1 MNVNLDVLELIFA
14 ELRGA
19 DLVAA
24 ALTSRSFLAGAIPSL
39 YARIEYSL
47 RHAKR
52 AHNEMSPFATLAA
65 HHHLGVHVK
74 RIAIHAAPICQHAP
88 NIVDSVFLHDLAR
101 ALQTASNLRSFVCT
115 VKILPPILPHLID
128 KRRLHH
134 LRINAP
140 IASRQVAVLQDRTG
154 LHSLSLDFPSWNVI
168 DVLPKWTASMQKT
181 LVHLTLYMAQ
191 DMDATVLN
199 ATLAQLPRLR
209 GLHVIGCPRITHII
223 VLKAL
228 THTPDLRELTFT
240 IFPSQENALPTL
252 NFPVPPLTHLSIDIR
267 ASYPGLTS
275 LIARIISRLS
285 PRDALAICGGWIGE
299 IKGSS
304 ESADPPDG
312 GGNGPDGPPPPG
324 AGAGG
329 GGNGPFGPNF
339 HVFGGHVHVPGH
351 GHGHGHGNDHA
362 NDPPLLTPAV
372 PHHGNA
378 HPNPNPNPPQP
389 NPGNPALPTVFGFTF
404 PLGNLNGNGNNGPPG
419 AGPPNPPNLDTNPDP
434 MTPSLV
440 SSLPSTLSILHLPQI
455 SPVGLREVV
464 DRCEGIQVLGIV
476 IGNAFASPASAKLGK
491 TPNRFPGRVTGGA
504 RAPKSSIRPEVGV
517 LADIL
522 SRARVL
528 RELIIDTSPTEI
540 VGNSTGTGAG
550 GRHGA
555 SSSSCALLTPHDVR
569 MLMRESPLLRRIV
582 GEGRVWES
590 NTPTPTSPVP
600 FPHCLPIELALSRAH
615 YGPGTG
621 NTHGHGP
628 PGFGNYGGGYG
639 QMEARSDHWFWLTD
653 SASGGMVNS
662 GF

>member
-1 MNVNLDVLELIFA
+1 MNVNLDVLELIFG

-65 HHHLGVHVK
+65 HHHLGVHAK

-181 LVHLTLYMAQ
+181 LVHLTLYVRVPFYTLDHTHMSQMAQ

-240 IFPSQENALPTL
+240 IFVRISLSHPIPFPHTSNSHLKKTPFLPSISP
-252 NFPVPPLTHLSIDIR
+252 FPLLLIYPLTSVPLIL
-267 ASYPGLTS
+267 AS
-275 LIARIISRLS
+275 
-285 PRDALAICGGWIGE
+285 
-299 IKGSS
+299 
-304 ESADPPDG
+304 PP
-312 GGNGPDGPPPPG
+312 
-324 AGAGG
+324 
-329 GGNGPFGPNF
+329 
-339 HVFGGHVHVPGH
+339 
-351 GHGHGHGNDHA
+351 
-362 NDPPLLTPAV
+362 
-372 PHHGNA
+372 
-378 HPNPNPNPPQP
+378 
-389 NPGNPALPTVFGFTF
+389 
-404 PLGNLNGNGNNGPPG
+404 
-419 AGPPNPPNLDTNPDP
+419 
-434 MTPSLV
+434 S
-440 SSLPSTLSILHLPQI
+440 
-455 SPVGLREVV
+455 
-464 DRCEGIQVLGIV
+464 
-476 IGNAFASPASAKLGK
+476 SPASS
-491 TPNRFPGRVTGGA
+491 RVFPREMPLPYVAVGSA
-504 RAPKSSIRPEVGV
+504 R
-517 LADIL
+517 
-522 SRARVL
+522 
-528 RELIIDTSPTEI
+528 
-540 VGNSTGTGAG
+540 
-550 GRHGA
+550 
-555 SSSSCALLTPHDVR
+555 
-569 MLMRESPLLRRIV
+569 
-582 GEGRVWES
+582 
-590 NTPTPTSPVP
+590 
-600 FPHCLPIELALSRAH
+600 
-615 YGPGTG
+615 
-621 NTHGHGP
+621 
-628 PGFGNYGGGYG
+628 
-639 QMEARSDHWFWLTD
+639 
-653 SASGGMVNS
+653 
-662 GF
+662 